1 MTEDYPPFNYFYDGK
16 VSGFGVDIIVQV
28 FNELKVDK
36 NEKNIRILP
45 WARGYRNVQKMGKRN
60 ALFLMGRTIQRENLF
75 KWVGPVPGNKYVIV
89 TYKNGP
95 KVKKIED
102 LKKEKVVAI
111 RKDIGGHA
119 LIDKGFPKK
128 QLEEVSQADQLF
140 TLIKKRRFKF
150 FSYGLVGLKEKMKA
164 SGFEMADFEVA
175 LIFKE
180 SDLYYA
186 FNKSIED
193 KTVEKYQKGL
203 NKVMSDEKFLE
214 SLKEKYKKRKIYI
227 PL

>member
-1 MTEDYPPFNYFYDGK
+1 MKLFIILFLSLNINIYAQEGNLKNEALTNINFMTEDYPPFNYFYDGK

-60 ALFLMGRTIQRENLF
+60 ALFLMGRTTQRENLF

-128 QLEEVSQADQLF
+128 QLEEVSQAEQLF
-140 TLIKKRRFKF
+140 TLIKKRRFN
-150 FSYGLVGLKEKMKA
+150 
-164 SGFEMADFEVA
+164 
-175 LIFKE
+175 FKW
-180 SDLYYA
+180 
-186 FNKSIED
+186 
-193 KTVEKYQKGL
+193 
-203 NKVMSDEKFLE
+203 
-214 SLKEKYKKRKIYI
+214 YI
-227 PL
+227 TRP